1 MDVESV
7 EFTDDYIG
15 IAGDT
20 NIIRLTSTGSV
31 ATALLDGKLDVTD
44 DVGIRNTS
52 NPKLTVGTSMA
63 TRLSTG
69 PLM

>member
-1 MDVESV
+1 M
-7 EFTDDYIG
+7 FTDDYIG

-44 DVGIRNTS
+44 DVRIGDTS
-52 NPKLTVGTSMA
+52 LRSS
-63 TRLSTG
+63 LSTRARQHG
-69 PLM
+69 YQRDP